1 MRLLAELDIECP
13 PHRALN
19 EVLELIKRH
28 DPDAGERR
36 DPELVK
42 VLRSHS
48 YLLALLIDLKKSGK
62 L

>member
-1 MRLLAELDIECP
+1 MRLLAELGVECP

-19 EVLELIKRH
+19 EVLELIKRQ
-28 DPDAGERR
+28 DPDEGAR
-36 DPELVK
+36 DPKIVK
-42 VLRSHS
+42 VLRGHT